1 MAQYPNYYPN
11 NNMQQMYMGYTPVMT
26 PQQRYPQMEQQYPQ
40 FPQQIQFQPQQAM
53 PQQIMG
59 LNGRYVDDFN
69 TLSANDVPMDGN
81 GAIFIKKDKSEI
93 QLKNWTANG
102 TIATTCF
109 KPITE
114 QNFENNI
121 NMPQINLNGLYEDMR
136 ALRGEIAERFDR
148 LEKSMTNST
157 NHTTNSMAK
166 TSVSKTKKETEAE

>member
-11 NNMQQMYMGYTPVMT
+11 NNMQQMYMGYTPMT
-26 PQQRYPQMEQQYPQ
+26 TVQQYPQ
-40 FPQQIQFQPQQAM
+40 YLQQAIPQQSQFQPQQTI
-53 PQQIMG
+53 PQQIIG

-166 TSVSKTKKETEAE
+166 TSVSKIKKETEAE

>member
-11 NNMQQMYMGYTPVMT
+11 NNMQQMYMGYTPMT
-26 PQQRYPQMEQQYPQ
+26 TVQQYPQ
-40 FPQQIQFQPQQAM
+40 YPQQAIPQQSQFQPQQTI
-53 PQQIMG
+53 PQQIIG

-166 TSVSKTKKETEAE
+166 TSVSKIKKETEAE